1 MAKKRK
7 GFPIP
12 AKLVELILMGQGDT
26 LQLQDL
32 PILGDVWIAYAERPA
47 NAQDLL
53 ITPQKDVRAGAVREI
68 SKRIVKLLEVK
79 GAEFLRNAY
88 EDEDEGASI
97 AYLQGIVAAKLYFE
111 EVLSVLVPMTQWWRD
126 KNVQETLRA
135 GDDYTTDLAKRIKDL
150 FELLP
155 ITPPQAE
162 RAGVRHYFTALDRY
176 VFPV

>member
-26 LQLQDL
+26 LQLQDS

-68 SKRIVKLLEVK
+68 SKRIVKLL
-79 GAEFLRNAY
+79 
-88 EDEDEGASI
+88 SI

-150 FELLP
+150 FESLP